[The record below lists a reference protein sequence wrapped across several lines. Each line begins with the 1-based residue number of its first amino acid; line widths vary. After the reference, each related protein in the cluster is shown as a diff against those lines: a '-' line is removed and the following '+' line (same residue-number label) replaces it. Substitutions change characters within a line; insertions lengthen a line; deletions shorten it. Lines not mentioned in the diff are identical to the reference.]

1 VNKNL
6 VLEAGFDHGL
16 TGTSTQWEGFA
27 GFTYLLYL
35 TAFGAGESGKSVG
48 QQPQS
53 SPRKARCPSTI
64 RMGSAS
70 SAAAESTQ

>member
-48 QQPQS
+48 
-53 SPRKARCPSTI
+53 
-64 RMGSAS
+64 
-70 SAAAESTQ
+70 